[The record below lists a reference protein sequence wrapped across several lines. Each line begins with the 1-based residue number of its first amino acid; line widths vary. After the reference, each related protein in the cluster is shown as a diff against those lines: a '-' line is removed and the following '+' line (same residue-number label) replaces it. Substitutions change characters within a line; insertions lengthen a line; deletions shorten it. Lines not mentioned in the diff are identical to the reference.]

1 MTTASHRLP
10 ISIKTSFGVGQ
21 IAEGVKNTGF
31 TTFLLFYYN
40 SVLGLSGTYAGTA
53 LLVALVFDAVTDPL
67 VGSSSIGSDDGTR
80 SCTPPRF
87 PSQ

>member
-53 LLVALVFDAVTDPL
+53 LLIALVFDAVTDPL
-67 VGSSSIGSDDGTR
+67 VG
-80 SCTPPRF
+80 
-87 PSQ
+87 